1 MIDKLS
7 LKNFTVFGDCEIDFS
22 PGVNVI
28 IGGNGTGKTHLLKSL
43 YCLLAWDRDLNQ
55 KKKLSK
61 GDVGDAFYSLVK
73 SQFSIKAN
81 TLEFVV
87 RRGSK
92 GGASVAA
99 TLSDSSIMEFKLGRR
114 SKSAKPQGV
123 MKSSQV
129 HRPPVLIPT
138 KEVMSFIEGVVA
150 KDSSKKTI
158 DRIFDGSYLE
168 LFDLLK
174 SEPTDS
180 DKLLIESNPRI
191 GSLLPSIC
199 DAIGGQFEI
208 DNGLVTFNAGE
219 YREHAIPRNIE
230 TAEDEDE
237 DEDED
242 EGPSAP
248 QLGAAVET
256 IFYSDKNEPILAQ
269 MSAEGHKK
277 IGMLQYLLRNGSL
290 VPGTTGALL
299 WDEPEANVNPR
310 LMRMIAETILELSR
324 NGQQV
329 ILATHEYIFL
339 KWFDLLEDAT
349 RQDQIRFH
357 ALKGDAVSGVTV
369 ESVDDYV
376 GLTANGIEDTF
387 TELYNKEID
396 RSFGSRNDS
405 TRG

>member
-7 LKNFTVFGDCEIDFS
+7 LKNFTVFSDCEIDFS

-43 YCLLAWDRDLNQ
+43 YCLLAWDRDLKQ

-61 GDVGDAFYSLVK
+61 GEIGDAFYSLVK
-73 SQFSIKAN
+73 SQFSIKAD
-81 TLEFVV
+81 TLESVV

-99 TLSDSSIMEFKLGRR
+99 TLSDSSVMEFTLGRR

-123 MKSSQV
+123 MKPSQM

-138 KEVMSFIEGVVA
+138 KEVMSFLEGVVA

-168 LFDLLK
+168 LFDLIK
-174 SEPTDS
+174 SEPTDR

-199 DAIGGQFEI
+199 AAIGGQFEI

-237 DEDED
+237 
-242 EGPSAP
+242 GPSVP

-256 IFYSDKNEPILAQ
+256 IFYHDKNEPIRAQ

-310 LMRMIAETILELSR
+310 LMRMIAATILDLSR

-339 KWFDLLEDAT
+339 KWFDLLKDTT

-357 ALKGDAVSGVTV
+357 ALKGDAVSGITV

-396 RSFGSRNDS
+396 RSFGGSK
-405 TRG
+405 

>member
-7 LKNFTVFGDCEIDFS
+7 LKNFTVFSDCEIDFP

-43 YCLLAWDRDLNQ
+43 YCLLAWDRDLKQ

-61 GDVGDAFYSLVK
+61 GEIGDAFYSLVK
-73 SQFSIKAN
+73 SQFSIKAD
-81 TLEFVV
+81 TLESVV

-99 TLSDSSIMEFKLGRR
+99 TLSDSSVMEFILGRR

-123 MKSSQV
+123 MKPSPV

-138 KEVMSFIEGVVA
+138 KEVMSFLEGVVA

-174 SEPTDS
+174 SEPTDR

-237 DEDED
+237 
-242 EGPSAP
+242 GPSVP

-256 IFYSDKNEPILAQ
+256 TFDRDKSKPILAQ

-299 WDEPEANVNPR
+299 WDEPEAHVNPR
-310 LMRMIAETILELSR
+310 LMRMIAETILDLSR

-396 RSFGSRNDS
+396 RSFGNRNDS